1 MINEMDAGAIQSQLS
16 RMLEAEVFQNSLTLS
31 RFLQFIVKETLAGHE
46 TQLKEYTIA
55 LKLYAKKPDF
65 NPQVDPI
72 IRINAWRLRR
82 TLNHY
87 YLQDGKNDDIIIS
100 IPKGAYIP
108 IFKKRDHQ
116 PDEPAFSENT
126 EPFSRKGISVAVL
139 PFINN
144 SEDAGTVAFADA
156 LADHIST
163 ELTRYSELSVI
174 SYYSCRNIIS
184 RVSDVKEAGLLLDA
198 RYILT
203 GTVQSDSRR
212 LRIRVQLILAETREQ
227 VWANSY
233 EKISTTDRL
242 FEVQDEIAWKVVSQ
256 TAGHY
261 GAISRNVAKLPP
273 QKSINDLEVYNAI
286 FWYYHFVGDVS
297 AEMFY
302 KAEQVLCKAVEK
314 EPAYAL
320 GWAVLGEVWVGGYF
334 MGYKSRI
341 TEDQL
346 DQAVKVGRKSLR
358 IDPNCQHAYQTIA
371 LANIFLKRKEESLK
385 VIEEWLKIKPGE
397 AGIQGGMG
405 FILICCGEYER
416 GYKLLD
422 DSVQLNPYYQWWFN
436 AGFSFYYFHHNDFTH
451 SFYWAEKM
459 NMPIVPWEL
468 LLKIACSFEMN
479 LMAAAEK
486 YCIQLKR
493 EFPMIPAMLDEYVH
507 AVLRDPILEEK
518 LKSALKRAF
527 SRYLEFIQF

>member
-16 RMLEAEVFQNSLTLS
+16 RMLEAEVFQNSLTLG
-31 RFLQFIVKETLAGHE
+31 RFLQFIVEETLAGHE

-72 IRINAWRLRR
+72 IRIHAWRLRR
-82 TLNHY
+82 TLHQY
-87 YLQDGKNDDIIIS
+87 YLQDGKNDDVIIE

-108 IFKKRDHQ
+108 VFKKRDQ
-116 PDEPAFSENT
+116 EPDEPAFSENS
-126 EPFSRKGISVAVL
+126 EPLSRKGISVAVL

-144 SEDAGTVAFADA
+144 GEDAGTVAFADA

-261 GAISRNVAKLPP
+261 GAISRNVAKIAP
-273 QKSINDLEVYNAI
+273 QTSIGDIGIYNAI
-286 FWYYHFVGDVS
+286 FWYYHFVGDLS
-297 AEMFY
+297 LEMFL
-302 KAEQVLCKAVEK
+302 KAENAMYKAVEK

-320 GWAVLGEVWVGGYF
+320 GWAVLGEIWVGGYF
-334 MGYKSRI
+334 MGHKSLI
-341 TEDQL
+341 AENQL
-346 DQAVKVGRKSLR
+346 EQALSNGRTSLR

-371 LANIFLKRKEESLK
+371 LACIFLKKKEESLK
-385 VIEEWLKIKPGE
+385 AIEEWMKIKPGE
-397 AGIQGGMG
+397 AGIQGAMG

-422 DSVQLNPYYQWWFN
+422 DSVRLNPYYQWWFN

-468 LLKIACSFEMN
+468 LLKIACCVEMN
-479 LMAAAEK
+479 LMDDTEK

-493 EFPMIPAMLDEYVH
+493 EFPMIAAMPDDYLH
-507 AVLRDPILEEK
+507 AVLRDEMLVEK
-518 LKSALKRAF
+518 LRSSIKKALH
-527 SRYLEFIQF
+527 I